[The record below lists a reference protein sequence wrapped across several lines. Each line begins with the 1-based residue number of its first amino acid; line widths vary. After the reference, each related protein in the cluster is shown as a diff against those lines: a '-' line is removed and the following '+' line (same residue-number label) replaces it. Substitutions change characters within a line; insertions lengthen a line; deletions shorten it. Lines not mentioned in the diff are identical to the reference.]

1 MRIFLVYSFICTSLM
16 SQEQLPFKTIPEAPE
31 NITTGTSLAR
41 MTQGIGFRFYWATE
55 GLSVED
61 LKYRPSEEAQ
71 STLETIKHIYGLS
84 NMIFNAASS
93 RENIRPLTNIPQD
106 YTILRKA
113 TLSFLEQASLLFL
126 DASKEELTLMKVKFN
141 RAGNLSSY
149 PIWNLING
157 PLSDALY
164 HTGQIVSFRR
174 TSGNPIAKGVNVFM
188 GAKN

>member
-1 MRIFLVYSFICTSLM
+1 MRIFLVFFLISTSLM
-16 SQEQLPFKTIPEAPE
+16 SQDKLPFKTIPGAPD

-41 MTQGIGFRFYWATE
+41 MTQGIGFRYYWATE
-55 GLSVED
+55 SLSAED

-71 STLETIKHIYGLS
+71 SMLETIKHVYGLS
-84 NMIFNAASS
+84 EMIFNAASGK
-93 RENIRPLTNIPQD
+93 ENIRPLTDIPQD
-106 YTILRKA
+106 YANLRKV
-113 TLSFLEQASLLFL
+113 TLSFLEDASLLFL
-126 DASKEELTLMKVKFN
+126 NASKEELTLMKVKFN
-141 RAGNLSSY
+141 RDGNRSSS

-157 PLSDALY
+157 PMSDVLY

>member
-1 MRIFLVYSFICTSLM
+1 MKIFLVFYLISTSLM
-16 SQEQLPFKTIPEAPE
+16 SQDKLPFKTIPGAPD

-41 MTQGIGFRFYWATE
+41 MTQGIGFRYYWATE
-55 GLSVED
+55 GLSAED

-71 STLETIKHIYGLS
+71 SMLETIKHIYGLS
-84 NMIFNAASS
+84 NMIFNAASGK
-93 RENIRPLTNIPQD
+93 ENIRPLTDIPQN
-106 YTILRKA
+106 YANLRKA
-113 TLSFLEQASLLFL
+113 TLSFLEDASLLFL
-126 DASKEELTLMKVKFN
+126 NASKEELTLMKVKFN
-141 RAGNLSSY
+141 RDGNRSSY

-157 PLSDALY
+157 PLSDVLY

>member
-1 MRIFLVYSFICTSLM
+1 MKIFLVFYLISTSLM
-16 SQEQLPFKTIPEAPE
+16 SQNKLPFKTIPGAPD

-41 MTQGIGFRFYWATE
+41 MTQGIGFRYYWATE
-55 GLSVED
+55 SLSAED

-71 STLETIKHIYGLS
+71 SMLETIKHIYGLS
-84 NMIFNAASS
+84 NMIFNAASGK
-93 RENIRPLTNIPQD
+93 ENIRPLTDIPQN
-106 YTILRKA
+106 YANLRKA
-113 TLSFLEQASLLFL
+113 TLSFLEDASLLFL
-126 DASKEELTLMKVKFN
+126 NASKEELTLMKVKFN
-141 RAGNLSSY
+141 RDGNRSSY

-157 PLSDALY
+157 PLSDVLY

>member
-1 MRIFLVYSFICTSLM
+1 M
-16 SQEQLPFKTIPEAPE
+16 SQDKLPFKTIPGAPD

-41 MTQGIGFRFYWATE
+41 MTQGIGFRYYWATE
-55 GLSVED
+55 SLSAED

-71 STLETIKHIYGLS
+71 SMLETIKHIYGLS
-84 NMIFNAASS
+84 NMIFNAASGK
-93 RENIRPLTNIPQD
+93 ENIRPLTDIPQD
-106 YTILRKA
+106 YANLRKV
-113 TLSFLEQASLLFL
+113 TLSFLEDASLLFL
-126 DASKEELTLMKVKFN
+126 NASKEELTLMKVKFN
-141 RAGNLSSY
+141 RDGNRSSY

-157 PLSDALY
+157 PLSDVLY

>member
-1 MRIFLVYSFICTSLM
+1 MRIFLVFFLISTSLM
-16 SQEQLPFKTIPEAPE
+16 SQDKLPFKTIPGAPD

-41 MTQGIGFRFYWATE
+41 MTQGIGFRYYWATE
-55 GLSVED
+55 SLSAED

-71 STLETIKHIYGLS
+71 SMLETIKHVYGLS
-84 NMIFNAASS
+84 NMIFNAASGK
-93 RENIRPLTNIPQD
+93 ENIRPLTDIPQN
-106 YTILRKA
+106 YANLRKA
-113 TLSFLEQASLLFL
+113 TLSFLEDASLLFSN
-126 DASKEELTLMKVKFN
+126 ASKEELTLMKVKFN
-141 RAGNLSSY
+141 RDGNRSSY

-157 PLSDALY
+157 PLSDVLY

>member
-1 MRIFLVYSFICTSLM
+1 MRIFLVFFFISTSLM
-16 SQEQLPFKTIPEAPE
+16 SQDKLPFKTIPGAPD

-41 MTQGIGFRFYWATE
+41 MTQGIGFRYYWATE
-55 GLSVED
+55 SLSAED

-71 STLETIKHIYGLS
+71 SMLETIKHVYGLS
-84 NMIFNAASS
+84 NMIFNAASGK
-93 RENIRPLTNIPQD
+93 ENIRPLTDIPQN
-106 YTILRKA
+106 YANLRKA
-113 TLSFLEQASLLFL
+113 TLSFLEDASLLFL
-126 DASKEELTLMKVKFN
+126 NASKEELTLMKVKFN
-141 RAGNLSSY
+141 RDGNRSSY

-157 PLSDALY
+157 PLSDVLY